1 MFRYQKIYEN
11 VLLKFGI
18 LYTRINLPIY
28 QINILNSQRIKI
40 SSRVEV
46 QLLTDV
52 YFKFKLKGKLYK
64 D

>member
-11 VLLKFGI
+11 VLLKFVI

-40 SSRVEV
+40 NSRVEV
-46 QLLTDV
+46 QLLSDV
-52 YFKFKLKGKLYK
+52 YFKFKLRGKLYTE
-64 D
+64 

>member
-18 LYTRINLPIY
+18 LYTRIDLPIY

-40 SSRVEV
+40 NSRVEV
-46 QLLTDV
+46 QLITEF
-52 YFKFKLKGKLYK
+52 YFKFKLKRKLYK